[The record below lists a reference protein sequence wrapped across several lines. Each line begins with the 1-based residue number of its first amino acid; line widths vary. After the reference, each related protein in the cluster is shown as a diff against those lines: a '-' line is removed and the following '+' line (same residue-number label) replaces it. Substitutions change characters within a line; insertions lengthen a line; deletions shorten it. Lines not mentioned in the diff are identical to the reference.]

1 VTADLTGP
9 LVLAVPLLIAIG
21 CAFAWMLWSRPA
33 IPPRFRGYAVRHG
46 WQIDPMAWL
55 DQDLRKGRWTGGILT
70 VRDRLLLELT
80 RGHHLSLR
88 QVRRPP
94 LLRRAKRDP
103 VVDRACREVRALE
116 ATYSLAYR
124 VEDPFRTD
132 LWSRWRRPVWR
143 VRARQ
148 RFEKELSE
156 VESLWPLLERSS

>member
-1 VTADLTGP
+1 
-9 LVLAVPLLIAIG
+9 
-21 CAFAWMLWSRPA
+21 
-33 IPPRFRGYAVRHG
+33 
-46 WQIDPMAWL
+46 
-55 DQDLRKGRWTGGILT
+55 
-70 VRDRLLLELT
+70 
-80 RGHHLSLR
+80 
-88 QVRRPP
+88 
-94 LLRRAKRDP
+94 
-103 VVDRACREVRALE
+103 VRALE